1 MHRFRKRSD
10 ARRPQGFASTEISVS
25 VRTDTQDV
33 LPSLPPASDFRT
45 SLILPDLTRR
55 FSVLRNSSGEP
66 IGLDELKSKFA
77 EQRARG
83 SQNQVTEEEE
93 DMILEALGRFHG
105 RSRSRGKQRARESED
120 GRGSAAEG
128 EDDDADPVH
137 QAVRSSDSTTAP
149 SLRGAS
155 SMASISSA
163 KNSLSSRR
171 MSNNLFGSG
180 KFRDQAYFLRTANP
194 RRGGRGTGSI
204 AQSESNASMST
215 VESARGEHNTSLY
228 SDNLSLRPTTPEDSA
243 YTFGSA
249 PSSPENAST
258 LLKDRSSLSI
268 LGEQSDYSSTLSRR
282 LSKALPPD
290 GLKRASLAL
299 DQAIRELE
307 EEGDDEIVMERS
319 PIAHVPPSTIN
330 GSLSALNTAVSRR
343 PRRDPMLALN
353 CNAPP
358 KVESDSSPAVSPSE
372 VETGTALSSD
382 DPVAA
387 DNARGNSPHPGS
399 RTTSPTPRL
408 PGYIPGMPRPMTPR
422 DTSFDTE
429 DLTPSATPRATSP
442 HLPGLNT
449 QVSPL
454 ISQTFTSSMYRS
466 NSSASTYSTNRPISP
481 ATATTPPL
489 FFNRPMN
496 GRYTPEERQRN
507 GNRQSSP
514 TSDTA
519 ESPILGRRRPISPLS
534 GPAYQ
539 PMTSPPSRPTTPSNV
554 TWNVPSSQ
562 NGTPQKPLARNGS
575 VAGHS
580 RNGST
585 ASVNDQTEQLERSKS
600 TTRSLRSP
608 ALPDSPWVDVGLEYR
623 PPSAMSGID
632 IGSPVQ
638 GPHSIARSP
647 TPNGARSP
655 ASPAYTDVGGVD
667 DGRTMSRRSSKHHS
681 SYTFSL
687 GQPNALLFS
696 PLANSSHSSLESAG
710 SSYHSW
716 DEDHKKDRL
725 FGVLSGLDPDNI
737 PWHDISPDKS
747 APSTAGTSPYDATE
761 TEDAVRREVGLSK
774 GDFIVMQD
782 KLVGAALTKAV
793 TPENRRAGSIR
804 RRRPSTSQ
812 SNYSYNGESRAVN
825 STPQPQP
832 QSQSQPQPQPQAV
845 ASSPRAATSE
855 QVARANAL
863 LNAVVDSI
871 ESPRV
876 RPPESLPAEEPTL
889 VVPQVADIEQSS
901 PMRRNRALAE
911 ALFGAE
917 DMEVSA
923 PAPQI
928 SIMPEM
934 SDDDESPTRPVLAPI
949 KPLSPKRSDSL
960 HRLTSQNPP
969 VTPPARTMPTS
980 PTLPLSPTSIP
991 LPMTPTGIPMSP
1003 GGGLLSP
1010 LSPSSNMDPI
1020 SLALEVQRRAEAA
1033 TAALRKSPSI
1043 PKMGEGN
1050 GGTLPRKRISPDKI
1064 SAPTLVSASTSVDA
1078 IPLRSPTATPTPT
1091 PAQQQQASKIG
1102 SRFKKLRGTIRAKHP
1117 TPSGEEVTPYP
1128 LDLRSAGS
1136 DATGSSSPSLAL
1148 RTDPITIHSAGVEP
1162 SRLKPPTP
1170 LASPPASAAPGLK
1183 GFMARFRKQ
1192 RNASEAHAPPQSH
1205 PSAHHQSYA
1214 PMSATSARP
1223 GTASVPLVEHTY
1235 PQMPRS
1241 APALQTVFRSTSPVG
1256 PQAPSQSPTPRPP
1269 QDYLGQHSR
1278 VASPPGSDEDA
1289 IKQLFHAAEN
1299 LGLDQAALNELL
1311 ARSPSTSSR
1320 STAWTQLTRAT
1331 SPNNSRKSHVP
1342 VIRGRVTP
1350 ESVRSPMSDGRPSV
1364 DGFSPRPSMD
1374 TKPSGRRSQDAPHA
1388 LRPRP
1393 QQQHH
1398 TSQQDA
1404 VPNAVVR
1411 RTIIFPSDARLS
1423 SLDLQAIMRKQT
1435 NSRRRASVSSKS
1447 SVHDRVPTPPPPHRA
1462 TGRRFSTDVSPP
1474 VPQLPPALSA
1484 QNDAYL
1490 GVPGAVDRNGLAY
1503 DSVYE
1508 MYSGDNRGMVV
1519 AESPGAAG
1527 SHSQEGNPESGPAL
1541 EVIEL
1546 ANGETI
1552 WSIVNG
1558 LRDDDGES
1566 FYGDRASF
1574 YSEYSVKDN
1583 DNVKLFFKEH
1593 ERKNSRGSVNSFL
1606 SRKKPAPPQPPQQ
1619 QPQSSKSAARPE
1631 TKVFFSSSAQIG
1643 RLIENLS
1650 RGMDAGSFNIMPG
1663 QGQGAPPPRHAQPGH
1678 STSSSLGSEAD
1689 MPWSVEERLERMLGS
1704 MGAS

>member
-1 MHRFRKRSD
+1 MLEWYS
-10 ARRPQGFASTEISVS
+10 
-25 VRTDTQDV
+25 
-33 LPSLPPASDFRT
+33 
-45 SLILPDLTRR
+45 LTRR

-66 IGLDELKSKFA
+66 IGLYELKSKFA

-105 RSRSRGKQRARESED
+105 RSRSRGKQSARRVGD
-120 GRGSAAEG
+120 GRGSTAEG
-128 EDDDADPVH
+128 EDDDADPVP
-137 QAVRSSDSTTAP
+137 QTVRSSDSTTTP
-149 SLRGAS
+149 SLRGTS
-155 SMASISSA
+155 SMASIAST
-163 KNSLSSRR
+163 KGSLSSRR

-204 AQSESNASMST
+204 AQSESGASMST
-215 VESARGEHNTSLY
+215 VDSARGEHNTSMY
-228 SDNLSLRPTTPEDSA
+228 SDNQSLRPTTPEDST

-258 LLKDRSSLSI
+258 LSKDRSSRSI

-282 LSKALPPD
+282 LSKALSPD

-319 PIAHVPPSTIN
+319 PIAHVPPNTTIAHVPPSTIN
-330 GSLSALNTAVSRR
+330 GSLSALNTA
-343 PRRDPMLALN
+343 
-353 CNAPP
+353 
-358 KVESDSSPAVSPSE
+358 VESDSSPAVSPSE

-382 DPVAA
+382 DPVTA
-387 DNARGNSPHPGS
+387 DDVRGSSPHPGS

-422 DTSFDTE
+422 ETTLFDTE

-442 HLPGLNT
+442 RLPALNT
-449 QVSPL
+449 QATPL
-454 ISQTFTSSMYRS
+454 ISQSFTSSMYRS
-466 NSSASTYSTNRPISP
+466 NSNASSYSTNRPVSP
-481 ATATTPPL
+481 ATGTTPPL
-489 FFNRPMN
+489 FFNRSMN

-507 GNRQSSP
+507 GNKQSSP

-539 PMTSPPSRPTTPSNV
+539 PMASPPSRPTTPSNV
-554 TWNVPSSQ
+554 TWNVPVSQ
-562 NGTPQKPLARNGS
+562 NGSPQKTHGRNGS
-575 VAGHS
+575 VVGHS

-585 ASVNDQTEQLERSKS
+585 TSVNDQTEQLERSKS
-600 TTRSLRSP
+600 VTRSLRSP
-608 ALPDSPWVDVGLEYR
+608 ALPDSPWVDGGEHR
-623 PPSAMSGID
+623 PPSAMSGMEL
-632 IGSPVQ
+632 GSPVQ
-638 GPHSIARSP
+638 GAHSILRSP
-647 TPNGARSP
+647 TPNGTRSP
-655 ASPAYTDVGGVD
+655 ASPTYPDVGGVD
-667 DGRTMSRRSSKHHS
+667 DGRTMSRRSSKQAHHS

-696 PLANSSHSSLESAG
+696 PLASSSRSSLESAG

-725 FGVLSGLDPDNI
+725 YGLFSGLDPDNS
-737 PWHDISPDKS
+737 PWHDISPDKW

-761 TEDAVRREVGLSK
+761 TEGVVRKEVGLSK
-774 GDFIVMQD
+774 GDFIAIQD
-782 KLVGAALTKAV
+782 KLVGAALTKAA

-825 STPQPQP
+825 STPQPHPQTQP
-832 QSQSQPQPQPQAV
+832 QSQPQPQPV
-845 ASSPRAATSE
+845 ATSPRAATSE

-876 RPPESLPAEEPTL
+876 RPESLPAEEPTL
-889 VVPQVADIEQSS
+889 VVPPVTDIEQSS

-917 DMEVSA
+917 DADVGPAAA
-923 PAPQI
+923 PRI
-928 SIMPEM
+928 SIMPDM
-934 SDDDESPTRPVLAPI
+934 SSSPEHESPIRPILTPI
-949 KPLSPKRSDSL
+949 KPLSPKRSEYL
-960 HRLTSQNPP
+960 HRLTSSNAA
-969 VTPPARTMPTS
+969 VTPPAHTMPTS
-980 PTLPLSPTSIP
+980 PTAPLSPASMP
-991 LPMTPTGIPMSP
+991 LPMSPIGMPMSP
-1003 GGGLLSP
+1003 GAMPASPGGLLSP
-1010 LSPSSNMDPI
+1010 LSPSSNMDPV

-1043 PKMGEGN
+1043 PRMGEGN

-1091 PAQQQQASKIG
+1091 LAQQQQASKIG

-1117 TPSGEEVTPYP
+1117 PPAGEEVTPYP

-1148 RTDPITIHSAGVEP
+1148 RTEPIPIHSAGAEP

-1192 RNASEAHAPPQSH
+1192 RNASETHAALQSH
-1205 PSAHHQSYA
+1205 ASPHHPGYA
-1214 PMSATSARP
+1214 PMSATSSRP
-1223 GTASVPLVEHTY
+1223 ATSSGPSVEHSY
-1235 PQMPRS
+1235 GQMPHS
-1241 APALQTVFRSTSPVG
+1241 APALQTVFRSTSLMG
-1256 PQAPSQSPTPRPP
+1256 PPAPSQSPTPKPS
-1269 QDYLGQHSR
+1269 QNYLGQHSR
-1278 VASPPGSDEDA
+1278 APSQPNSDEDA

-1320 STAWTQLTRAT
+1320 STAWTKPSRAT
-1331 SPNNSRKSHVP
+1331 SPNDSRKSHIP
-1342 VIRGRVTP
+1342 VIRGRATP
-1350 ESVRSPMSDGRPSV
+1350 ESIRSPMSEGRPSV
-1364 DGFSPRPSMD
+1364 DGFSPRPSVDM
-1374 TKPSGRRSQDAPHA
+1374 KPSGRRSQDAPLA

-1393 QQQHH
+1393 QQQHQL
-1398 TSQQDA
+1398 SQQEA
-1404 VPNAVVR
+1404 VPNAIVR
-1411 RTIIFPSDARLS
+1411 RTIIFPSDARMS
-1423 SLDLQAIMRKQT
+1423 TLDIQAMMRKQT

-1462 TGRRFSTDVSPP
+1462 VGRRFSTDASPP
-1474 VPQLPPALSA
+1474 VPQLPPSLSV
-1484 QNDAYL
+1484 QNDSFLAIPNS
-1490 GVPGAVDRNGLAY
+1490 VEKNGSAY
-1503 DSVYE
+1503 DSLYE
-1508 MYSGDNRGMVV
+1508 MYSGDGRGMIA
-1519 AESPGAAG
+1519 AESTGGG
-1527 SHSQEGNPESGPAL
+1527 SSQVQDGIPESGPAL
-1541 EVIEL
+1541 EVIEM

-1566 FYGDRASF
+1566 FYDNRASF

-1583 DNVKLFFKEH
+1583 ENVKLFFKEH

-1606 SRKKPAPPQPPQQ
+1606 SRKKPPQQPPQQ
-1619 QPQSSKSAARPE
+1619 SRGAARPE
-1631 TKVFFSSSAQIG
+1631 TKVFFSTSAQIG

-1650 RGMDAGSFNIMPG
+1650 HGMDAGSFNILPG
-1663 QGQGAPPPRHAQPGH
+1663 QGQGASRHAQPGH
-1678 STSSSLGSEAD
+1678 STSSSLGSDAD
-1689 MPWSVEERLERMLGS
+1689 MPWTVEERLERMLGS